1 MVKTPTKLLTLEEF
15 LTLPETKPAT
25 EFIQGKTRQK
35 PMPQGEHSRLQS
47 KLCSVINNITE
58 DAKIAYAFSE
68 LRCTFG
74 ETSIIPDVSVFRW
87 SRIPITSSGKIANRF
102 EIHPNWS
109 IEILS
114 PHQSSTKVLGNLLH
128 CSQYGT
134 ELGWLIDPQ
143 EESILVVFP
152 EQKVQLFRENQQL
165 PILTGIDLQLTV
177 EQIFNWL
184 KFNP

>member
-1 MVKTPTKLLTLEEF
+1 MVKTPPKPLTLQEF
-15 LTLPETKPAT
+15 LTLPETKPGS
-25 EFIQGKTRQK
+25 EFIQGKIKQK

-74 ETSIIPDVSVFRW
+74 GNSIIPDVSVFRW
-87 SRIPITSSGKIANRF
+87 QRIPITSSGKIANRF
-102 EIHPNWS
+102 EIYPDWS

-114 PHQSSTKVLGNLLH
+114 PNQSSSKVLENLLH

-134 ELGWLIDPQ
+134 ELGWLIYP
-143 EESILVVFP
+143 EEETILGVFP
-152 EQKVQLFRENQQL
+152 EQKVQLFRGDQQL
-165 PILTGIDLQLTV
+165 PILTEINLQLTV
-177 EQIFNWL
+177 EKIFNWL
-184 KFNP
+184 KLS

>member
-1 MVKTPTKLLTLEEF
+1 MVKIPAKPLTLEEF
-15 LTLPETKPAT
+15 LTLPETKPGT
-25 EFIQGKTRQK
+25 EFIRGKIRQK

-74 ETSIIPDVSVFRW
+74 GNSIIPDVSVFHW
-87 SRIPITSSGKIANRF
+87 QRIPITSSGKIANRF
-102 EIHPNWS
+102 EIYPDWS

-114 PHQSSTKVLGNLLH
+114 PGQSSSKVLENLLH

-134 ELGWLIDPQ
+134 ELGWLIYP
-143 EESILVVFP
+143 EEETILSVFP
-152 EQKVQLFRENQQL
+152 EQKVQLFRGDQQL
-165 PILTGIDLQLTV
+165 PILTEIDLQLIV
-177 EQIFNWL
+177 EEIFNWL
-184 KFNP
+184 KFS